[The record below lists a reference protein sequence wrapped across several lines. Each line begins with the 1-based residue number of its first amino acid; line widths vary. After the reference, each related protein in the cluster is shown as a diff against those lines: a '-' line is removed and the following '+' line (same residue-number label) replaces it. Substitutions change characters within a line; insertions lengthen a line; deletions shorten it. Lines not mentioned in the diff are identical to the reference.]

1 MDIQGTPLPHTTPGT
16 KVTTDHR
23 SQQRIKEPS
32 GPITNDS
39 LATESIRQGG
49 GFSGNRGAEA
59 MGVSGNETTV
69 NNANTSA
76 SIKLPSASSSSHR
89 QDRHEEQKY
98 PECVVGQGNFP
109 GTHLDNYGY
118 SGGST
123 AAKREMGIKAGEYS
137 AANTSGGSS
146 QYNAGRDIQ
155 EGGLPPDD
163 AKNVSFKSELGS
175 SEDPGREAIPQAQRS
190 SARSAY
196 GSGHVDQKGVD
207 PQNLYDHLGSD
218 QRA

>member
-16 KVTTDHR
+16 KVTTDPR
-23 SQQRIKEPS
+23 SQQRIEESS

-39 LATESIRQGG
+39 LAAESIRQGG

-59 MGVSGNETTV
+59 MGVSGNQTTV

-118 SGGST
+118 AGGST

-137 AANTSGGSS
+137 AASGSGGSS

-155 EGGLPPDD
+155 KGGLPPDD
-163 AKNVSFKSELGS
+163 AKNVSFNSELGS
-175 SEDPGREAIPQAQRS
+175 SEDPGREAINQAQRS
-190 SARSAY
+190 TARTAY
-196 GSGHVDQKGVD
+196 SSGHVEQKGVE
-207 PQNLYDHLGSD
+207 PQNLYDNLDSD